1 MAQHFAD
8 PWANPND
15 PVASAIDDLYE
26 AEGYWSSEEYDEARE
41 AYLNN
46 DYQTLERLTLSEAP
60 FPSYSI
66 LKNYIQ
72 ELKNQGGN
80 NNMPNVIFKRGSHAN
95 LTANVYDFDTK
106 TAKSGLQD
114 GTFYLTTD
122 TNRLY
127 IGNNNKLVEL
137 NKSITTVTKVSDLPT
152 TGVEVGQ
159 FYYVSGT
166 NNPTEGSDKADNTHK
181 GNILAVYLGEAA
193 GGWVQVN
200 PDTNT
205 DAGYDRLKTA
215 SFSNKTVS
223 TATNQITYTL
233 SLNSVHTGVN
243 GAAAEKSIT
252 AVTANLVIDG
262 NDLVSI
268 VPSVSV
274 GVGSVYDSSTTSV
287 SVTTTGTGANT
298 NQKVTIKAGNS
309 NIDLSDSTT
318 NNIVI
323 KGKNTTYTFGSP
335 AGTTYIE
342 SKADGASALTMTTFT
357 AGNGL
362 AISGT
367 TANYI
372 QYSHGTVTA
381 TTAATSTATA
391 SDGAKITVV
400 SGVQKDSFGHV
411 TAVDTKTITA
421 KNTTYSPNNIYADN
435 QGNLT
440 FAIKPSDSAGALSFS
455 STAQSLYHTITVDGT
470 ATTVYNQNSL
480 GSFYSAS
487 EIDRKIDG
495 LGAMHYRGTVGTNGD
510 KTTLPT
516 SNVHVG
522 DTYMVVTDEIG
533 PNSDSRIGDLYIATG
548 TTDTNGI
555 ITSNLKWELVPA
567 GNDIDTQYEFQL
579 SNNKIQQRVKGTAAW
594 TDIATIAGGNKL
606 TASTTGSTIIINHD
620 SINNLPDTELGTNE
634 ALSATNRSF
643 KVPKFIV
650 DDYGHITTAG
660 ETTLTLPEDKN
671 TTYSVTAGASVAQTA
686 EAGSKSSI
694 ILLAGG
700 SGSGQT
706 SVAIAG
712 DRVAIDVSKSES
724 DIKISHKPL
733 LTSGTADTAY
743 GLSTSVTPTAGGK
756 IKIPQVKVNAQGH
769 VTEVGEQEITLPPDR
784 DTKFKLNQTTA
795 TVASDTSTGVTT
807 ATMTINL
814 SDTSNPATNKT
825 SSNIIVSSSSLK
837 LTAITSGFNAD
848 LVWGSF

>member
-1 MAQHFAD
+1 
-8 PWANPND
+8 
-15 PVASAIDDLYE
+15 
-26 AEGYWSSEEYDEARE
+26 
-41 AYLNN
+41 
-46 DYQTLERLTLSEAP
+46 
-60 FPSYSI
+60 
-66 LKNYIQ
+66 
-72 ELKNQGGN
+72 
-80 NNMPNVIFKRGSHAN
+80 MPNVIFKRGSHAN

-114 GTFYLTTD
+114 GAFYLTTD

-166 NNPTEGSDKADNTHK
+166 NQGEGTPADNTHG

-215 SFSNKTVS
+215 SFINKTVS
-223 TATNQITYTL
+223 TTANQITYTL

-243 GAAAEKSIT
+243 GAAAESSIT

-335 AGTTYIE
+335 AGTTYIQ
-342 SKADGASALTMTTFT
+342 SKADGAQAITMTTFT

-372 QYSHGTVTA
+372 QYSHGAVTA
-381 TTAATSTATA
+381 TTAVTSTATA
-391 SDGAKITVV
+391 SNDAEITVV

-421 KNTTYSPNNIYADN
+421 KNTTYTPHNINADA

-440 FAIKPSDSAGALSFS
+440 FAIKPNDGGALSFS
-455 STAQSLYHTITVDGT
+455 TTTQPVYHTITVDGT

-567 GNDIDTQYEFQL
+567 GNDIDTQYQFQV

-606 TASTTGSTIIINHD
+606 TASTSGSTITIDHD
-620 SINNLPDTELGTNE
+620 PIDNLPSSEVGTNSD
-634 ALSATNRSF
+634 LSSSNRSF
-643 KVPKFIV
+643 KVPKFTV

-686 EAGSKSSI
+686 DAGSKSSI

-712 DRVAIDVSKSES
+712 DRVAIDVTKDNT
-724 DIKISHKPL
+724 DIKISHKGL
-733 LTSGTADTAY
+733 LTSGTAGTAY
-743 GLSTSVTPTAGGK
+743 GSSTSTTPAAGGK

-784 DTKFKLNQTTA
+784 DTKFQLNPTTA
-795 TVASDTSTGVTT
+795 TVASNTSTGVTT

-814 SDTSNPATNKT
+814 SDTSDPAGNKT

-848 LVWGSF
+848 LVWGDF